1 SANAGNCGRRKPE
14 CDGLG
19 QPAELRVEMRLNRLK
34 LLSALFPVAPLLH
47 ADVREGAIAGAA
59 ESQHAESRDAG
70 HVFDARSG
78 RSDLLDFREHFFGS
92 LQGRRVR
99 KLDVQK
105 EVTLIFVRD
114 EAGWKFAADPQS
126 CCSEAQQNGE
136 GDRTLSED
144 GR

>member
-1 SANAGNCGRRKPE
+1 
-14 CDGLG
+14 
-19 QPAELRVEMRLNRLK
+19 RVEMRLNRLK
-34 LLSALFPVAPLLH
+34 LLSALFPVAPVLH

-59 ESQHAESRDAG
+59 EGQHAESSDAG
-70 HVFDARSG
+70 HAFDAWSR
-78 RSDLLDFREHFFGS
+78 RSDLLDFCEHLFGP

-105 EVTLIFVRD
+105 EVALIFVRD

-126 CCSEAQQNGE
+126 CCSEAEQNDE
-136 GDRTLSED
+136 GDRALSED